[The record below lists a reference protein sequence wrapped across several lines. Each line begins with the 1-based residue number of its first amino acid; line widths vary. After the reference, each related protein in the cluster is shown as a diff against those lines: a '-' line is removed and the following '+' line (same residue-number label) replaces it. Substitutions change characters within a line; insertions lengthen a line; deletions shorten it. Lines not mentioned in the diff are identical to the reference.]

1 MAIDIQSSI
10 RYSKNH
16 FYDFFL
22 PLSNVN
28 SFFLNPT
35 DEIEAKN
42 MLSLNPSKAIAPNN
56 ILAKILKLLINVL
69 SKLTELFHL
78 SFSRGAF
85 PLIIKASKV
94 ISVHK
99 RLKIKSVLIT
109 GQYLY
114 YRILIK
120 CVEDS
125 CKIAY
130 TIFLAMNSVIYDLQF
145 GFRQKH

>member
-22 PLSNVN
+22 PLSNVI

-56 ILAKILKLLINVL
+56 IPAKILKLLINVL

-99 RLKIKSVLIT
+99 KDSRLKVFSLQANIF
-109 GQYLY
+109 
-114 YRILIK
+114 
-120 CVEDS
+120 
-125 CKIAY
+125 
-130 TIFLAMNSVIYDLQF
+130 TIEY
-145 GFRQKH
+145 